1 MNIDGLGSVAYNQK
15 FETPAERSSGQTVRQ
30 QAPSPQEP
38 PEDTVRSASMRNPET
53 VQQTEGMESKSI
65 DLYA

>member
-1 MNIDGLGSVAYNQK
+1 MNINGLGSAAYNQK

-30 QAPSPQEP
+30 QAPPPQEP
-38 PEDTVRSASMRNPET
+38 PEDSVRSASMRNPET
-53 VQQTEGMESKSI
+53 VQKTEGMESKSI